1 MPSENIL
8 QLGYF
13 DSTLTAMRQNPE
25 KEIKSTKIDTTDV
38 DIFRRAN
45 TSPLAKHLKPGST
58 WTSLV
63 DNLGYLIETFQPDII
78 VTPSP
83 NIDAHPDHQHTA
95 LAAIEALRKIDYRRG
110 NLFLHT
116 IHYLSDDF
124 PIGKVG
130 SSLSLPFKGLN
141 KLRHHILHLDKDL
154 VNRFV
159 RSNEFFYTVPISD
172 LYQEDTLKQITYQ
185 GKAQ

>member
-1 MPSENIL
+1 M
-8 QLGYF
+8 
-13 DSTLTAMRQNPE
+13 
-25 KEIKSTKIDTTDV
+25 
-38 DIFRRAN
+38 
-45 TSPLAKHLKPGST
+45 
-58 WTSLV
+58 V

-78 VTPSP
+78 VSPSP

-130 SSLSLPFKGLN
+130 SSLSLPPSSEQPFTSKASIP
-141 KLRHHILHLDKDL
+141 ILWIEKSKTANFSPL
-154 VNRFV
+154 
-159 RSNEFFYTVPISD
+159 TP
-172 LYQEDTLKQITYQ
+172 
-185 GKAQ
+185 

>member
-1 MPSENIL
+1 M
-8 QLGYF
+8 
-13 DSTLTAMRQNPE
+13 
-25 KEIKSTKIDTTDV
+25 
-38 DIFRRAN
+38 
-45 TSPLAKHLKPGST
+45 
-58 WTSLV
+58 
-63 DNLGYLIETFQPDII
+63 
-78 VTPSP
+78 TPSP

-130 SSLSLPFKGLN
+130 SPSACRHPPSNRFTSKASIPSLDKEEQNRKLLALDAMNDIRPNSDGYMRWSTMIFKGLN
-141 KLRHHILHLDKDL
+141 KLRHHVLHLDKDL